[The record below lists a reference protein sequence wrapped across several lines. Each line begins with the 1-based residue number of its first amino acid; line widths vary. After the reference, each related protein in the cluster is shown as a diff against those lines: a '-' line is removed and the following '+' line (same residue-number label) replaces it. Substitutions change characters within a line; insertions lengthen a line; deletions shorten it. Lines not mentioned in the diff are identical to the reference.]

1 MSIRRNSIYNIAGA
15 VIPLVLALVTVP
27 LYLKAVG
34 TERYGALAIAWLILG
49 YFGLFDLGLGR
60 ATAQRIAAL
69 HDSTPDHRAS
79 VFWTAVAVNIA
90 IGAVGAVL
98 LFFGARYFFLNHF
111 KAEPALVAEMLD
123 AVWLLAAA
131 VPVATLTGV
140 LSGALQGREKFLDV
154 NMATVAGTSLFTLL
168 PLIVAYV
175 SGPQLSGL
183 IIAAVIA
190 RVLGLTIIALRVHKH
205 LLAGAHGAFDRSE
218 WLNLLKFGGW
228 VSLTALVGPFILI
241 ADRLLIGAVLGSA
254 SVAVYAVAF
263 DIARRISLI
272 PNAVGQAIFPRIA
285 QSNGDERRK
294 LMLQSL
300 GALDLLMT
308 LPVMAAVFLAGPF
321 LELWVGKEIGSQA
334 TMICQILL
342 IAYWANAFAV
352 IPYATLQAQGRPD
365 IVAFIILAQL
375 PIYLA
380 ALWAL
385 TQAYGLAGAAAVV
398 FLRSY
403 LEVFVMLYF
412 ANRRLAIPANF
423 LINSLWLAAAFALL
437 LNIEV
442 ISPEGVGVGIVA
454 LVGCMVTSWLF
465 MPHTSKNDIR
475 IMLARFGVGA
485 RKQRGEAGE

>member
-98 LFFGARYFFLNHF
+98 LFLGARYFFLNHF

-154 NMATVAGTSLFTLL
+154 NMATVVGNSLFTLL

-190 RVLGLTIIALRVHKH
+190 RVLGLAIIALRVHKH

-228 VSLTALVGPFILI
+228 VSLIMIAAPLSTI
-241 ADRLLIGAVLGSA
+241 ADRLMIGALLGSA
-254 SVAVYAVAF
+254 SVAVYAVAV
-263 DIARRISLI
+263 DIARRIALV
-272 PNAVGQAIFPRIA
+272 PNALAQAIFPRVAKADQRECDTIF
-285 QSNGDERRK
+285 R
-294 LMLQSL
+294 QSL
-300 GALDLLMT
+300 AVVDLLMT
-308 LPVMAAVFLAGPF
+308 VPVIVLIFLAGPF
-321 LELWVGKEIGSQA
+321 LELWVGRDLGAQA
-334 TMICQILL
+334 ANVCRILL
-342 IAYWANAFAV
+342 VAYWFNAFAV
-352 IPYATLQAQGRPD
+352 VPNMFLQAQGKPFLSAA
-365 IVAFIILAQL
+365 IVVGTL
-375 PIYLA
+375 PFYFVALYLG
-380 ALWAL
+380 L
-385 TQAYGLAGAAAVV
+385 TKGGFEAAAW
-398 FLRSY
+398 
-403 LEVFVMLYF
+403 MF
-412 ANRRLAIPANF
+412 A
-423 LINSLWLAAAFALL
+423 
-437 LNIEV
+437 V
-442 ISPEGVGVGIVA
+442 
-454 LVGCMVTSWLF
+454 
-465 MPHTSKNDIR
+465 
-475 IMLARFGVGA
+475 
-485 RKQRGEAGE
+485 RG